1 MTTLAL
7 IEDNE
12 QVRLAMASLLNGI
25 PAYRVVSTHGSA
37 EDALRSLPFEKVQ
50 LILVDIGLPGPL
62 NGIDFVRQVASQHPN
77 VVPLM
82 FTVYE
87 DAETLYKALSAGA
100 QGYILKTVPPS
111 EICCAIDD
119 AIAGGAPMSRAI
131 ARKVLRYF
139 RNPNTPRERFDL
151 TQREELI
158 LCKMVDAKR
167 DKEIASELGIAY
179 HTVRS
184 HVRNIYK
191 KLQVSSRA
199 EAIQKAQSR

>member
-62 NGIDFVRQVASQHPN
+62 NGIDFVRQVAAQHPN

-100 QGYILKTVPPS
+100 QCPCGK
-111 EICCAIDD
+111 
-119 AIAGGAPMSRAI
+119 RA
-131 ARKVLRYF
+131 
-139 RNPNTPRERFDL
+139 
-151 TQREELI
+151 
-158 LCKMVDAKR
+158 
-167 DKEIASELGIAY
+167 
-179 HTVRS
+179 
-184 HVRNIYK
+184 
-191 KLQVSSRA
+191 
-199 EAIQKAQSR
+199 